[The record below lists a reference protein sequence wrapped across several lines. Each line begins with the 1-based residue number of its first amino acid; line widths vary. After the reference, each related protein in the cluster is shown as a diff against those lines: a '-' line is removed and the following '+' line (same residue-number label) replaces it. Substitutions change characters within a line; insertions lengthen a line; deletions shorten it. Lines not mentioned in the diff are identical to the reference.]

1 MPQPLHYLKE
11 TPSQTADPFVHIG
24 LAPGAAGFDIYRE
37 ELGGQIA
44 AADTPG
50 QRIRVEGR
58 VIDGTGA
65 PVKDV
70 LIEVWQAD
78 GNGIHPHPEDPRH
91 ADCAPGF
98 RGWARVV
105 PDFETGVFRL
115 DTTKPGSVPGRS
127 GSTQAPH
134 LSLWLVARGINIGLQ
149 TRMYFGDEDN
159 AADPLLN
166 LIEQPH
172 RRETLIALA
181 DGEVYRFDI
190 HLQGDKETVFI
201 DV

>member
-11 TPSQTADPFVHIG
+11 TPSQTAGPFVHIG

-91 ADCAPGF
+91 DDCAPGF

-115 DTTKPGSVPGRS
+115 DTIKPGPVPGRN
-127 GSTQAPH
+127 GTMQAPH

-172 RRETLIALA
+172 RRQTLIATA

-190 HLQGDKETVFI
+190 HLQGENETVFL